1 MYLVDTDVISE
12 IRKGEKANS
21 GVRAF
26 FEDAGRDGVDLYLS
40 VVTIGELRQ
49 GVERI
54 RHRGDGEQAQLLE
67 RWLRKVS
74 GAYADAILP
83 IDEETVHVWGRLRV
97 PNPENPLDK
106 QIAATAL
113 IHDLTVVTRNSE
125 HFAPTGV
132 RLKNPFV

>member
-12 IRKGEKANS
+12 ARKGTRANP

-26 FEDAGRDGVDLYLS
+26 FRDAVKNSTSLYLS

-49 GVERI
+49 GVETM
-54 RHRGDGEQAQLLE
+54 RHRGDLPRAQQLA
-67 RWLRKVS
+67 RWLSHVS
-74 GAYADAILP
+74 SDYVDSVLTFDAEIAE
-83 IDEETVHVWGRLRV
+83 IWGCLRV

-113 IHDLTVVTRNSE
+113 IHDLTVVTRNVA
-125 HFAPTGV
+125 HYAVTGV
-132 RLKNPFV
+132 RVLNPFV